1 MIIVGEKINAS
12 RADVR
17 KMITERDAEGL
28 AQLAQS
34 QARAGAGFVDV
45 NVGTG
50 EGQRQDEADSMEW
63 AVKVVAEAVEKPV
76 CVDSADPLVIEA
88 GLKAL
93 GAEGVLVNSAKA
105 EDDVLEEVV
114 KLAAAHNSLLVGLA
128 MDESGIPPTSDGRL
142 TACGKIADA
151 CSKAG
156 VSLERVFF
164 DPLALPVSTD
174 TTQGLVTLETISRI
188 KKEFPGARTVMGLS
202 NISYGLPARGKLNT
216 AFLYMALYA
225 GLDAAI
231 ADPLD
236 EGLMAGVKAGE
247 VLVGKDRHCRRYMR
261 AFR

>member
-12 RADVR
+12 RADVG
-17 KMITERDAEGL
+17 KMINERDAEGL
-28 AQLAQS
+28 AQLALS
-34 QARAGAGFVDV
+34 QAQAGADFVDV

-50 EGQRQDEADSMEW
+50 EGQRQDEADSMGW
-63 AVKVVAEAVEKPV
+63 AVKVVSKAVEKPI
-76 CVDSADPLVIEA
+76 CVDSADPMVIEA
-88 GLKAL
+88 GLRAL
-93 GAEGVLVNSAKA
+93 DSDGVLVNSAKA
-105 EDDVLEEVV
+105 EDDTLEAVV
-114 KLAAAHNSLLVGLA
+114 NLAAAHNGLLVGLA

-142 TACGKIADA
+142 KACAKIVDA
-151 CSKAG
+151 CSKIG
-156 VSLERVFF
+156 VPLKRVFF

-188 KKEFPGARTVMGLS
+188 KNEFPGARTVMGLS

-231 ADPLD
+231 ADPLNED
-236 EGLMAGVKAGE
+236 LMAGVKAGE

-261 AFR
+261 SFR